1 MFSRMG
7 PWALSLILLLRIHSA
22 LTGEF
27 QISCWQY
34 PILVEIDTTAVLEC
48 QLILTVPVMDLEI
61 RWTKGNAL
69 IHLYRFGQDE
79 NTGQDPRYKDR
90 TQLFASEFKKGN
102 VSLKLTK
109 VELADEGDYECFV
122 DLRNMEMESAMVRL
136 NVASLGEM
144 PSINLAKY
152 TGSGIQLLCESQ
164 QWFPEPTVEWRYED
178 GKALAQ
184 QSQPIMIKNPKSFI
198 KVKSFID
205 VTSDSGNT
213 FNCLL
218 RSVGLNKT
226 ASALFYV
233 PAEFYPKTSS
243 WLYAFLL
250 IFFTILAL
258 IVGLLLF
265 FRKQQRHVRD
275 LAKRPKTAAYSQEL
289 KQNQELTM
297 KFESLQAK
305 LANIRHIPETALKRM
320 IDAAVDFTLDSDT
333 ANPILQVS
341 SDTVSYPA
349 EVNVPADVSRLS
361 VLGNKDFTSGKHFW
375 VVEVNSQ
382 SAWDLGVARKTMVRE
397 GEPALSPENGY
408 WTIGHDGRKYWA
420 NDTSPLEISL
430 EKKVQKIGIYIN
442 CHARQVLF
450 CDMATHSH
458 LHTFTGS
465 FEEPIYPFFNLSQPG
480 KMLIPS
486 SNTLTHKLK

>member
-7 PWALSLILLLRIHSA
+7 SWALSLILLLRIHSA

-27 QISCWQY
+27 QVSCLQY
-34 PILVEIDTTAVLEC
+34 PILVEIGATVVLEC
-48 QLILTVPVMDLEI
+48 QLILTVPVVDLEI

-79 NTGQDPRYKDR
+79 NTGQDTRYKDR
-90 TQLFASEFKKGN
+90 TQLFASEFKEGN

-122 DLRNMEMESAMVRL
+122 DLRNMEMESAIIKL

-144 PSINLAKY
+144 PSINLDKY
-152 TGSGIQLLCESQ
+152 TGNGIQLLCESQ
-164 QWFPEPTVEWRYED
+164 QWFPEPTVEWRDEN

-226 ASALFYV
+226 ASAVFYV
-233 PAEFYPKTSS
+233 P
-243 WLYAFLL
+243 
-250 IFFTILAL
+250 
-258 IVGLLLF
+258 
-265 FRKQQRHVRD
+265 D
-275 LAKRPKTAAYSQEL
+275 LANRPKAAEYLQEL
-289 KQNQELTM
+289 QQNQDLKM
-297 KFESLQAK
+297 KFESLQVELALMRMTDAK
-305 LANIRHIPETALKRM
+305 
-320 IDAAVDFTLDSDT
+320 VDFTLDGDT
-333 ANPILQVS
+333 ANPNLQVS

-349 EVNVPADVSRLS
+349 EAKIPAGVSKLS
-361 VLGNKDFTSGKHFW
+361 VLGNKGFTSGKHFW

-382 SAWDLGVARKTMVRE
+382 SPWDLGVARKTMVRE
-397 GEPALSPENGY
+397 DEPALSPENGY

-420 NDTSPLEISL
+420 NDTNPLEISL
-430 EKKVQKIGIYIN
+430 EQKVQEIGIYIN
-442 CHARQVLF
+442 CHAGKVLF
-450 CDMATHSH
+450 CDMATRSH
-458 LHTFTGS
+458 LHTFTVS
-465 FEEPIYPFFNLSQPG
+465 FEEPIYAFFNLSQSG
-480 KMLIPS
+480 EMLIS
-486 SNTLTHKLK
+486 

>member
-7 PWALSLILLLRIHSA
+7 SWALSLILLLRIHSA

-27 QISCWQY
+27 QVSCLQY
-34 PILVEIDTTAVLEC
+34 PILVEIGATVVLEC
-48 QLILTVPVMDLEI
+48 QLILTVPVVDLEI

-79 NTGQDPRYKDR
+79 NTGQDTRYKDR
-90 TQLFASEFKKGN
+90 TQLFASEFKEGN

-122 DLRNMEMESAMVRL
+122 DLRNMEMESAIIKL

-144 PSINLAKY
+144 PSINLDKY
-152 TGSGIQLLCESQ
+152 TGNGIQLLCESQ
-164 QWFPEPTVEWRYED
+164 QWFPEPTVEWRDEN

-226 ASALFYV
+226 ASAVFYV
-233 PAEFYPKTSS
+233 PAEFYPKTSG

-250 IFFTILAL
+250 IFFTILAF
-258 IVGLLLF
+258 IIGLLLF
-265 FRKQQRHVRD
+265 FRKQQRYVRD
-275 LAKRPKTAAYSQEL
+275 LANRPKAAEYLQEL
-289 KQNQELTM
+289 QQNQDLKM
-297 KFESLQAK
+297 KFESLQVELALMRMTDAK
-305 LANIRHIPETALKRM
+305 
-320 IDAAVDFTLDSDT
+320 VDFTLDGDT
-333 ANPILQVS
+333 ANPNLQVS

-349 EVNVPADVSRLS
+349 EAKIPAGVSKLS
-361 VLGNKDFTSGKHFW
+361 VLGNKGFTSGKHFW

-382 SAWDLGVARKTMVRE
+382 SPWDLGVARKTMVRE
-397 GEPALSPENGY
+397 DEPALSPENGY

-420 NDTSPLEISL
+420 NDTNPLEISL
-430 EKKVQKIGIYIN
+430 EQKVQEIGIYIN
-442 CHARQVLF
+442 CHAGKVLF
-450 CDMATHSH
+450 CDMATRSH
-458 LHTFTGS
+458 LHTFTVS
-465 FEEPIYPFFNLSQPG
+465 FEEPIYAFFNLSQSG
-480 KMLIPS
+480 EMLIS
-486 SNTLTHKLK
+486 